1 MKTKQ
6 TKKRSTIRL
15 KRFWLASLVV
25 AVILGSGGA
34 FAYGSYI
41 KSHRHEPPKLAK
53 ANVSSVKKTPKEKLS
68 YDVPTNNPRNLIIDK
83 LGIEANVQ
91 PMGILQ
97 NGALE
102 APKTA
107 WDVGWY
113 KQSALPGS
121 EENALLI
128 DGHVNDALN
137 SPGVFYHIDTLQ
149 AGDQMKIERGDRKLF
164 TYRVVK
170 VEQKPLEKVDMAGM
184 LKSVST
190 GKEGLNLITCGGVY
204 DYKRQTYND
213 RILVYSERIS

>member
-1 MKTKQ
+1 MRNKS
-6 TKKRSTIRL
+6 KRQSKL
-15 KRFWLASLVV
+15 HSKRFWLASLVV

-41 KSHRHEPPKLAK
+41 NAHQPEPPKLSK
-53 ANVSSVKKTPKEKLS
+53 ANVSGVKKTPKEKLS

-83 LGIEANVQ
+83 LGISANVQ

-121 EENALLI
+121 DENALLI

-137 SPGVFYHIDTLQ
+137 SPGVFYHIDTLK
-149 AGDQMKIERGDRKLF
+149 AGDQMKIERGDRQMF
-164 TYRVVK
+164 TYKVVK
-170 VEQKPLEKVDMAGM
+170 VDQKPLEQVDMAGM
-184 LKSVST
+184 LKSISS

>member
-1 MKTKQ
+1 MIAI
-6 TKKRSTIRL
+6 TI
-15 KRFWLASLVV
+15 
-25 AVILGSGGA
+25 GCGGA
-34 FAYGSYI
+34 FTYATYF
-41 KSHRHEPPKLAK
+41 KPAQPEPPKLAK

-83 LGIEANVQ
+83 LGIEANVE

-113 KQSALPGS
+113 KLSALPGS
-121 EENALLI
+121 DENALLI

-149 AGDQMKIERGDRKLF
+149 AGDQMKIERGDRQVF

-170 VEQKPLEKVDMAGM
+170 VDQLPLEKVDMAGM
-184 LKSVST
+184 LKSISV
-190 GKEGLNLITCGGVY
+190 GKEGLNLITCGGIY

-213 RILVYSERIS
+213 RILVYSERVT